1 MSVLHLLF
9 WDLGQQKYLS
19 QNSIWIFGFGISHL
33 EVNER
38 LKDFIFEKESLED
51 VGDLAVVTQLS
62 NHVVEVGNL
71 IGDVWLVIFMSP
83 QTLGFNSSFLE
94 ILTFTQRWIIF
105 AIIIVIDIIVILF
118 MTSLAALYKFT
129 LLRSPNLSSR

>member
-33 EVNER
+33 EVNGR
-38 LKDFIFEKESLED
+38 LVDLTLEKESLED
-51 VGDLAVVTQLS
+51 VGDLAVVTQLA

-71 IGDVWLVIFMSP
+71 IGDGDV
-83 QTLGFNSSFLE
+83 
-94 ILTFTQRWIIF
+94 
-105 AIIIVIDIIVILF
+105 
-118 MTSLAALYKFT
+118 
-129 LLRSPNLSSR
+129 